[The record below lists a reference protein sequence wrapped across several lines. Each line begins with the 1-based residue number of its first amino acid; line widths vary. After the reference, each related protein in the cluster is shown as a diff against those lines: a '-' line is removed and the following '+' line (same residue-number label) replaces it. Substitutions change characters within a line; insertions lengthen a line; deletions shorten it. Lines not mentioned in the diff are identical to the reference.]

1 MKIIIMRREREE
13 IKNDEVPFLLVV
25 AGPLFA
31 TTAET
36 VFNDAYNS
44 TSCNSNT
51 RLCALRRNSS
61 HE

>member
-13 IKNDEVPFLLVV
+13 IKNDEVPFLLV

-61 HE
+61 HG